1 MDSAPEA
8 PLSEAAD
15 ALAPVPPDDPPAVR
29 DFASDCAAFALAASE
44 MRILF
49 RTEVAPH
56 DFAIRVI
63 APLCCITP
71 VLPSMVATPFTTE
84 TVK

>member
-1 MDSAPEA
+1 MGREA
-8 PLSEAAD
+8 SLPLD
-15 ALAPVPPDDPPAVR
+15 VLAPVPPDAPPAVR
-29 DFASDCAAFALAASE
+29 DFASDCAAFAFASSE
-44 MRILF
+44 MRMLL

-56 DFAIRVI
+56 DLAIRVI

-71 VLPSMVATPFTTE
+71 VLPSMIATPFTTE